1 MINLRYHIVSLTA
14 VFLAIGIGLTLG
26 STFLDR
32 ATVENLNGQLENLET
47 RLGDRDEQIEV
58 LEDELAEA
66 EALQSALDE
75 QGAGLLA
82 GRLDAVPVVVMAS
95 AGVDDADVDGAVES
109 LQAAGADVLG
119 EWWLTERFLLADE
132 AGIDDLAAVL
142 EEPSGDPA
150 RLRRLVID
158 RLGREVQTSQR
169 RDAAVDAAAEDPSE
183 EEDATGAPD
192 GDGDDAVAEEG
203 DAETPS
209 EGGDVDGTVPDPLG
223 DPDDDAGDDQVDSTE
238 DPTDPLLAQ
247 ALVDAGF
254 LVFEPVS
261 EGQDDLTLPD
271 GVRVVLV
278 GGSPTL
284 PDDVFVQPFVDRLT
298 EGVDVP
304 IRTVVTSALG
314 DGDAVSEAVAAI
326 RSDDELR
333 ALVSTVDRLDH
344 FQGWMAT
351 VLAVEDLASSTVGHY
366 GLGEGAASL
375 LPPLQDP

>member
-47 RLGDRDEQIEV
+47 RLGDRDEQIEL

-119 EWWLTERFLLADE
+119 EWWLTERLLLAEE
-132 AGIDDLAAVL
+132 ADIDDLAAVL

-169 RDAAVDAAAEDPSE
+169 RDAAVDAVAEEADDG
-183 EEDATGAPD
+183 DATGTP
-192 GDGDDAVAEEG
+192 DGDDAVAEEG

-209 EGGDVDGTVPDPLG
+209 EGVDVDGTVPDPLG
-223 DPDDDAGDDQVDSTE
+223 DPDDDAGDDEADGTE

-261 EGQDDLTLPD
+261 EGQDELTLPD

-333 ALVSTVDRLDH
+333 AVVSTVDRLDH

-366 GLGEGAASL
+366 GLGEGAAAL

>member
-47 RLGDRDEQIEV
+47 RLGDRDEQIEL

-119 EWWLTERFLLADE
+119 EWWLTERLLLAEE
-132 AGIDDLAAVL
+132 ADIDDLAAVL

-169 RDAAVDAAAEDPSE
+169 RDAAVDAVAEEAEDG
-183 EEDATGAPD
+183 DATGTP
-192 GDGDDAVAEEG
+192 DGDDAVAEEG

-209 EGGDVDGTVPDPLG
+209 EGVDVDGTVPDPLG
-223 DPDDDAGDDQVDSTE
+223 DPDDNAGDDEADGTE

-261 EGQDDLTLPD
+261 EGQDELTLPD

-278 GGSPTL
+278 GGSPAL

-333 ALVSTVDRLDH
+333 AVVSTVDRLDH

>member
-47 RLGDRDEQIEV
+47 RLGDRDEQIEL

-119 EWWLTERFLLADE
+119 EWWLTERLLLAEE
-132 AGIDDLAAVL
+132 ADIDDLAAVL

-169 RDAAVDAAAEDPSE
+169 RDAAVDAVAEEADDG
-183 EEDATGAPD
+183 DATGTP
-192 GDGDDAVAEEG
+192 DGDDAVAEEG

-209 EGGDVDGTVPDPLG
+209 EGVDVDGTVPDPLG
-223 DPDDDAGDDQVDSTE
+223 DPDDDAGDDEADGTE

-261 EGQDDLTLPD
+261 EGQDELTLPD

-333 ALVSTVDRLDH
+333 AVVSTVDRLDH

-366 GLGEGAASL
+366 GLGEGAA
-375 LPPLQDP
+375 